1 MLEFEG
7 ISVWYGTQKVVADL
21 NLRLHT
27 GELLTLLGSSG
38 CGKSTLISVAA
49 GFVTPQEGQVLIDG
63 QDVTQLPPEKRPT
76 ATIFQSFALFPHMD
90 VRENISYG
98 LKARGI
104 PSRERAAQADAM
116 LEKVGLAGFGD
127 RRVQTLSGGQQQRV
141 ALARTLVLHP
151 SVLLLDEPLSSL
163 DASLR
168 VQMRNEIRKLQ
179 QEFKLTALYVTHDQ
193 EEAFAI
199 SDRVAVMNGG
209 HIEQLGTPEEL
220 VASPATPFVESFI
233 SSRHKH

>member
-209 HIEQLGTPEEL
+209 RIEQLGTPEEL